1 MLHDL
6 DSRIEEHEW
15 VTAHDMAR
23 SVLHELKAGEL
34 RRNVHQMNKS

>member
-6 DSRIEEHEW
+6 ESRIEEHEW
-15 VTAHDMAR
+15 VPAHDMAR